1 MCACVQKE
9 REKQTIIIMN
19 NKEKQIER
27 EKITYLLFSKKK

>member
-9 REKQTIIIMN
+9 REKQTIIIKN

-27 EKITYLLFSKKK
+27 EKNNIFAF